1 MSPMSDKRTGVRS
14 RLRKLRSQ
22 LRLPGGQ
29 HEEFSSAAPIVSR
42 DSPGNSFGELQTTTM
57 RALFLLVLI
66 DLSPSRLVSQV
77 NASARTDAAPALKDN
92 SFFIEEA
99 YNQEEGI
106 VQHISGFL
114 YSFAPD
120 RQLTYSF
127 TEEWPLAG
135 THQQLSY
142 TLPMTI
148 AGSEHQ
154 AGIGDI
160 ILNYRFE
167 LTDQEQWA
175 AIAPR
180 VSLLLPTGDA
190 QRGLGWGVF
199 GGQLNIPLSAQLSE
213 PFTAH
218 ANLGVTYLP
227 HISRDLDSG
236 ERARHTLVTFNAGG
250 SIIWLASEL
259 FNVMLEYT
267 AHRSIE
273 RFENGTTRHSTES
286 IVCPG
291 FRFAVNVENLQI
303 VPGIGIPVFLTR
315 DVSHSGVYFY
325 LSFEHPF

>member
-1 MSPMSDKRTGVRS
+1 
-14 RLRKLRSQ
+14 
-22 LRLPGGQ
+22 
-29 HEEFSSAAPIVSR
+29 
-42 DSPGNSFGELQTTTM
+42 M
-57 RALFLLVLI
+57 RAFSLLTFIVL
-66 DLSPSRLVSQV
+66 SATHLVSKV
-77 NASARTDAAPALKDN
+77 KAPARVDAPPVLKDN

-99 YNQEEGI
+99 YNQEEGV
-106 VQHISGFL
+106 VQHISGFH
-114 YSFAPD
+114 YSLSPN

-127 TEEWPLAG
+127 TQEWPLAG
-135 THQQLSY
+135 TRQQLSY

-148 AGSEHQ
+148 SASDHQ

-190 QRGLGWGVF
+190 QRGLGWGVI
-199 GGQLNIPLSAQLSE
+199 GGQLNIPLSAQLSD

-227 HISRDLDSG
+227 YISRDLDSG
-236 ERARHTLVTFNAGG
+236 ERERHTLVTFNAGG
-250 SIIWLASEL
+250 SIIWLASES

-267 AHRSIE
+267 ANRSIE
-273 RFENGTTRHSTES
+273 RFDNGTTRHSTES

-303 VPGIGIPVFLTR
+303 VPGIGVPVFLTR